1 MFLYALT
8 ILVSAFLLFQV
19 QPVIAKIILP
29 WFGGSAAVW
38 TTCMLF
44 FQMVL
49 LLGYLYSHAVIR
61 YLRPR
66 TQAIVHCTVL
76 LLSAI
81 ALPIY
86 PNLSW
91 KPTGGEEPTLR
102 ILALLA
108 VTVGLPYFMLAT
120 TGPLI
125 QAWYARRFKGAMPYR
140 LYALSNAGSMGA
152 LISYPFLFEP
162 AFGTRLQSTMW
173 SWGYGVFIALCAYTA
188 YRSAEGSVAAIDTHD
203 SEPATRPDLRTYS
216 LWLLLPATASVLLL
230 AITNHLSANVAA
242 IPFLW
247 VLPLSIY
254 LLTFILCFE
263 GEGWYKRNP
272 YLQVLAVG
280 LGSMAFAMGIDSTG
294 SVPIVVM
301 VPLLSIGLY
310 TCCMVCHGELVRLK
324 PDARYLTHFY
334 LMISAGGAL
343 GGLLVG
349 FIAPHFFN
357 SFYELPIGLAACG
370 VMTLVALRPSGAE
383 PSPEPENLESSLPPA
398 RTKPM
403 TIQLPL
409 LIAGAAVV
417 GLTKLA
423 ILIWPKFFVSPYL
436 MPGALIVGAVFIAL
450 AFLPEVDWTWL
461 RGLLKPS
468 SLLAAVA
475 VMAIAGYGWQ
485 TLHLTPLVEW
495 VSGKFPDGW
504 FTEDQIRSSL
514 TVGAFVLAGFIAAML
529 AHVAQARRIASWMAM
544 TAELVV
550 LVLVAY
556 LANEVRQTSS
566 GYRVIVRN
574 FYGGLRVRD
583 SGPPTELSA
592 TRTLTHGTIN
602 HGEQYLN
609 PARRRLATTYY
620 GPNTGVGI
628 AVREKQKTGAIRIGV
643 IGLGTGTVASYGRLG
658 DYIRYYEINP
668 LVLNLARTEF
678 FFLPECKAVLEVAM
692 GDARLSLERESPE
705 NFDVLA
711 VDAFSSD
718 SIPVHLLT
726 KEAMDLYFRHLK
738 PDGLLAVHISN
749 RYLDLQPVLQG
760 EVAASGKIARVVDT
774 EDDET
779 QDVFGATWVL
789 ITNPATGFTQEELS
803 SSAPLE
809 SKRTVRL
816 WTDDYSN
823 LFKILK

>member
-44 FQMVL
+44 FQMAL
-49 LLGYLYSHAVIR
+49 LLGYLYSHAVVR
-61 YLRPR
+61 YLNPR
-66 TQAIVHCTVL
+66 KQMILHCLML
-76 LLSAI
+76 LISA
-81 ALPIY
+81 AVLPIY
-86 PNLSW
+86 PNLAW
-91 KPTGGEEPTLR
+91 KPAGNEDPTMR
-102 ILALLA
+102 ILGLLA
-108 VTVGLPYFMLAT
+108 MTVGLPYFMLAT

-140 LYALSNAGSMGA
+140 LYALSNLGSMGA

-162 AFGTRLQSTMW
+162 AFGTHLQASMW
-173 SWGYGVFIALCAYTA
+173 SWGYVAFVALGGITAWRSSDGTNVIAEAQTEA
-188 YRSAEGSVAAIDTHD
+188 GTK
-203 SEPATRPDLRTYS
+203 PTLRTYA

-263 GEGWYKRNP
+263 GEGWYRRNP
-272 YLQVLAVG
+272 YLQLLAVG

-294 SVPIVVM
+294 SVPIKVM
-301 VPLLSIGLY
+301 VPLLSIGLF

-349 FIAPHFFN
+349 LIAPHFFN
-357 SFYELPIGLAACG
+357 SFYELPLGLALCG
-370 VMTLVALRPSGAE
+370 VIALVALRANPDWPWLRNLLAPPQLLAGVAILAAIGFQWHVLWPMLERGRSVE
-383 PSPEPENLESSLPPA
+383 ENVRIA
-398 RTKPM
+398 IM
-403 TIQLPL
+403 IGVFAVAGL
-409 LIAGAAVV
+409 LVASALRG
-417 GLTKLA
+417 GPGWLTKGGNWA
-423 ILIWPKFFVSPYL
+423 
-436 MPGALIVGAVFIAL
+436 ALG
-450 AFLPEVDWTWL
+450 
-461 RGLLKPS
+461 
-468 SLLAAVA
+468 
-475 VMAIAGYGWQ
+475 
-485 TLHLTPLVEW
+485 
-495 VSGKFPDGW
+495 
-504 FTEDQIRSSL
+504 
-514 TVGAFVLAGFIAAML
+514 
-529 AHVAQARRIASWMAM
+529 
-544 TAELVV
+544 AELVV
-550 LVLVAY
+550 LTLVAY
-556 LANEVRQTSS
+556 LANEVRQTST
-566 GYRVIVRN
+566 GYRVVVRN

-583 SGPPTELSA
+583 NGTPDALDA

-609 PARRRLATTYY
+609 PARRHLATTYY
-620 GPNTGVGI
+620 GPNTGVGVAI
-628 AVREKQKTGAIRIGV
+628 REKQRVGAVRIGV

-678 FFLPECKAVLEVAM
+678 YFLPDCKAKLDVAM
-692 GDARLSLERESPE
+692 GDARLSLERETPE

-726 KEAMDLYFRHLK
+726 KEAMELYFRHLK
-738 PDGLLAVHISN
+738 RDGILAVHISN

-760 EVAASGKIARVVDT
+760 EAAATNKIARVVDT
-774 EDDET
+774 EDDDT

-789 ITNPATGFTQEELS
+789 IANPATGFTQEELS

-809 SKRTVRL
+809 SKRIVRL